1 MLVAVRRK
9 PQVRFKALNNGD
21 SQGLMANLGGLEITS
36 SSMESSRG
44 TF

>member
-9 PQVRFKALNNGD
+9 SQVRFKALDNGD
-21 SQGLMANLGGLEITS
+21 SQGLVANLVVLGITS
-36 SSMESSRG
+36 SRMESSRG